1 MDYRMSL
8 DKATVARVATLA
20 RIKLPDADLEKMAGE
35 LQTIMA
41 WIEQLGE
48 VDTADV
54 APMSSV
60 VAHVLSQRVDAVTDG
75 GYADAV
81 TRNAAD
87 RIQLGDGAFFVV
99 PKVIE

>member
-20 RIKLPDADLEKMAGE
+20 RIKVPDADLDKMAGE
-35 LQTIMA
+35 LQGIMQ
-41 WIEQLGE
+41 WIAQLDE
-48 VDTADV
+48 VDTAAV
-54 APMSSV
+54 APMTSV